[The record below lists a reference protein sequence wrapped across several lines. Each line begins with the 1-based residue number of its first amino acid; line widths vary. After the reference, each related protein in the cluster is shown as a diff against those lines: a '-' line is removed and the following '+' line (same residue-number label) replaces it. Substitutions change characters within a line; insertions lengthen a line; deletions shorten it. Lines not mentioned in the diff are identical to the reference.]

1 MSKKLPVKAEV
12 NDFQG
17 PVPKNEQTEADA
29 AFDAALKQLST
40 VIGIDDVPFCTGLL
54 EQIFWMFVGDDG
66 KFARKQFGFVIACLY
81 SDKPRNRDEAMG
93 RVQKLASHLLSMKF
107 AERLWFAKTL
117 QEIDNAERTYNK
129 LARTWLAQCQAL
141 DPDRG
146 GGPSKVTV
154 VTVSDRSQAIVG
166 DVTQNTRGPTPDKP
180 APPAP
185 EKPAPLIETTAQDKE
200 TLMPPANE
208 GTVQSRTRV
217 RRR

>member
-1 MSKKLPVKAEV
+1 MSKKLPAKAEA
-12 NDFQG
+12 NNFQG
-17 PVPKNEQTEADA
+17 PVPKDEQAEGDA
-29 AFDAALKQLST
+29 EFGGALEQLSR

-66 KFARKQFGFVIACLY
+66 KFARKQFRFVIACLY

-93 RVQKLASHLLSMKF
+93 RVHKLASHLLSMKF
-107 AERLWFAKTL
+107 AERLWYAKTL

-141 DPDRG
+141 DPDRSG
-146 GGPSKVTV
+146 GASKVTV

-166 DVTQNTRGPTPDKP
+166 DVTQNTREPTPDKP

-185 EKPAPLIETTAQDKE
+185 EKAAPPMKLIPSAKE
-200 TLMPPANE
+200 
-208 GTVQSRTRV
+208 GDVQARTRV